1 MREYSFYQMDVFT
14 SVPYRGNPVAIV
26 PDADALTLVEMRQ
39 ITREMCLPETCY
51 LMVPERHTS
60 LFRMR
65 SFTPELELP
74 FTGHPAIGVLWL
86 MTQLGRIELVEPVTT
101 VTFEQGIGPLSA
113 DIHVTDGQVERIM
126 MEQTRPDFITDLDD
140 MRNLAAGLGIEAA
153 DILRTGLPVQVVS
166 TGIPQLIVPLRSLQ
180 AVRRIDPSE
189 LDLAALNRALN
200 YLGINFVLVFTTET
214 ENEEADVH
222 VRGFGHL
229 LGIPE
234 DPATGTANGAL
245 GAYLVKNGVLPVT
258 EGTVRFTSEQG
269 IEMGRPGQIVVEVDH
284 EDGEPTAT
292 RVGGQAVQVLKG
304 VISF

>member
-1 MREYSFYQMDVFT
+1 MREYEFYQMDVFT
-14 SVPYRGNPVAIV
+14 SEPYRGNPVAII
-26 PDADALTLVEMRQ
+26 PAADALTLVEMRQ
-39 ITREMCLPETCY
+39 ITREMSLPETCY
-51 LMVPERHTS
+51 LMVPESHRS

-86 MTQLGRIELVEPVTT
+86 MVQLGRVDLVEPVTT

-113 DIHVTDGQVERIM
+113 YIHIEDGQVGRIM
-126 MEQTRPDFITDLDD
+126 MEQITPDFITDLDD
-140 MRNLAAGLGIEAA
+140 MRSLAAGLGIDAA
-153 DILRTGLPVQVVS
+153 DIMRTGLPVQVVS
-166 TGIPQLIVPLRSLQ
+166 TGIPQLIVPLRSLS
-180 AVRRIDPSE
+180 AVRRIDPAE

-214 ENEEADVH
+214 ESDEADVH

-245 GAYLVKNGVLPVT
+245 GAYLVKNGVLPAS
-258 EGTVRFTSEQG
+258 GPTVRFTSEQG
-269 IEMGRPGQIVVEVDH
+269 IEMGRPGQIMVEVDH
-284 EDGEPTAT
+284 DAGEPTAT
-292 RVGGQAVQVLKG
+292 RIGGRAVEVLKG
-304 VISF
+304 VIRF